1 MIHIEQL
8 TKSYSG
14 VTVLNIEHLTIEK
27 GINFGLVGNNG
38 AGKTTLFRIMLDL
51 LRAENGKV
59 SINKEDVAKSEDW
72 KKITG
77 SFLDQGFLIDFLN
90 PEEFFDFIGK
100 VRGLSNDDIEL
111 HLQAMNEF
119 FNGEI
124 IGKKKLIRNLSMG
137 NQQKI
142 GIAAALMGN
151 PEIVILDEPFNSLDP
166 TTQIRLI
173 KLINKMK
180 TEKNITFLISSH
192 DLNHVTEVCE
202 RIVVLHEG
210 KVVHDIATQ
219 EDTLTELKAYFAV

>member
-1 MIHIEQL
+1 MIHIENL

-14 VTVLNIEHLTIEK
+14 VTVLNIDQLEITK
-27 GINFGLVGNNG
+27 GSSFGLVGNNG
-38 AGKTTLFRIMLDL
+38 AGKTTLFRIVLDL
-51 LRAENGKV
+51 LRADKGNVLINEEN
-59 SINKEDVAKSEDW
+59 VAKSEEW

-77 SFLDQGFLIDFLN
+77 SFLDQGFLIDFLS

-100 VRGLSNDDIEL
+100 VRGLSSDDIEL
-111 HLQAMNEF
+111 HLQSMQEF

-142 GIAAALMGN
+142 GVAAALMGN
-151 PEIVILDEPFNSLDP
+151 PEIVVLDEPFNSLDP

-210 KVVHDIATQ
+210 KIVHDIVTQ
-219 EDTLTELKAYFAV
+219 EDTLDELKAYFAV

>member
-1 MIHIEQL
+1 MIHIENL

-14 VTVLNIEHLTIEK
+14 VKVLDIDKLEITK
-27 GINFGLVGNNG
+27 GSSFGLVGNNG
-38 AGKTTLFRIMLDL
+38 AGKTTLFRIVLDL
-51 LRAENGKV
+51 LRADSGTVLINDEN
-59 SINKEDVAKSEDW
+59 VAKTENW

-77 SFLDQGFLIDFLN
+77 SFLDQGFLIDFLS

-100 VRGLSNDDIEL
+100 VRGLSSDDIEL
-111 HLQAMNEF
+111 HLQNMAEF

-142 GIAAALMGN
+142 GVAAALMGN
-151 PEIVILDEPFNSLDP
+151 PEIVVLDEPFNSLDP

-210 KVVHDIATQ
+210 KMVHDIVTQ
-219 EDTLTELKAYFAV
+219 EDTLDELKAYFAV

>member
-1 MIHIEQL
+1 MIHIENL

-14 VTVLNIEHLTIEK
+14 VTVLNIDKLEITK
-27 GINFGLVGNNG
+27 GSSFGLVGNNG
-38 AGKTTLFRIMLDL
+38 AGKTTLFRIVLDL
-51 LRAENGKV
+51 LRADKGNVLINEEN
-59 SINKEDVAKSEDW
+59 VAKSEEW

-77 SFLDQGFLIDFLN
+77 SFLDQGFLIDFLS

-100 VRGLSNDDIEL
+100 VRGLSSDDIEL
-111 HLQAMNEF
+111 HLQSMQEF

-142 GIAAALMGN
+142 GVAAALMGN
-151 PEIVILDEPFNSLDP
+151 PEIVVLDEPFNSLDP

-210 KVVHDIATQ
+210 KIVHDIVTQ
-219 EDTLTELKAYFAV
+219 EDTLDELKAYFAV

>member
-1 MIHIEQL
+1 MIHIENL

-14 VTVLNIEHLTIEK
+14 VTVLNIDKLEITK
-27 GINFGLVGNNG
+27 GSSFGLVGNNG
-38 AGKTTLFRIMLDL
+38 AGKTTLFRIVLDL
-51 LRAENGKV
+51 LRADKGNVLINEEN
-59 SINKEDVAKSEDW
+59 VAKSEEW

-77 SFLDQGFLIDFLN
+77 SFLDQGFLIDFLS

-100 VRGLSNDDIEL
+100 VRGLSSDDIEL
-111 HLQAMNEF
+111 HLQSLQEF

-142 GIAAALMGN
+142 GVAAALMGN
-151 PEIVILDEPFNSLDP
+151 PEIVVLDEPFNSLDP

-210 KVVHDIATQ
+210 KIVHDIVTQ
-219 EDTLTELKAYFAV
+219 EDTLDELKAYFAV

>member
-1 MIHIEQL
+1 MIQIENL

-14 VTVLNIEHLTIEK
+14 VKVLDIDKLEITK
-27 GINFGLVGNNG
+27 GSSFGLVGNNG
-38 AGKTTLFRIMLDL
+38 AGKTTLFRIALDL
-51 LRAENGKV
+51 LRADTGAVLINDEN
-59 SINKEDVAKSEDW
+59 VAKTENW

-77 SFLDQGFLIDFLN
+77 SFLDQGFLIDFLS

-100 VRGLSNDDIEL
+100 VRGLSSDDIEL
-111 HLQAMNEF
+111 HLQSMQEF

-142 GIAAALMGN
+142 GVAAALMGN
-151 PEIVILDEPFNSLDP
+151 PEIVVLDEPFNSLDP

-210 KVVHDIATQ
+210 KIVHDIVTQ
-219 EDTLTELKAYFAV
+219 EDTLDELKAYFAV